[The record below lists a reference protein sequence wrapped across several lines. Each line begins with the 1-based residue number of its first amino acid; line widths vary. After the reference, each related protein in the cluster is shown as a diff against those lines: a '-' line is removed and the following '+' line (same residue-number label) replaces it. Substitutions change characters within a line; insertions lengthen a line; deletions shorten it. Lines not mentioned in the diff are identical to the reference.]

1 MVSRRNN
8 DKINKVQTATD
19 SLAKILKNLN
29 KNHNEPYI
37 SLTTATNSKNIRNN
51 IDNISSKK
59 KEDIPVVYY
68 DLRANYLKYKNI
80 QNKNSNF
87 DRIKLANQDT
97 NKHQIQSSDSDIAFD
112 TNDVKKAVIIEKL
125 KYGTITSNDIKKASI
140 TEKLRYGN
148 IVSLSDIKNFT
159 ITKNLQYGNI
169 LPSKAIKCILD
180 DKNKPNYKKEIALPQ
195 NLDYKKLFD
204 FKSKKITN
212 FKNNTIYYED
222 LNKKIENE
230 KKIIASIISKID
242 NTLSG
247 LGINNTNNKILQDL
261 NYLQDYSKKNS
272 ENRNYDNIK
281 YPSSYSHN
289 GIICKKLDSSKP
301 SSCNIKINN
310 IKKFNKDNYQLI

>member
-68 DLRANYLKYKNI
+68 DLRANYLNYKNI

-125 KYGTITSNDIKKASI
+125 KYG
-140 TEKLRYGN
+140 N
-148 IVSLSDIKNFT
+148 IVSSSDIKNFT